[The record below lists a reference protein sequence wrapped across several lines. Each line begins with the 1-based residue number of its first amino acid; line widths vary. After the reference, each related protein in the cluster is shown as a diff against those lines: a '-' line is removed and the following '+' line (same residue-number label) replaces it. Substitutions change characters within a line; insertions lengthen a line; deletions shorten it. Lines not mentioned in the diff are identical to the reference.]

1 MPRQRA
7 QRFHWLLVGLPLAF
21 LTLFFYLPLLRL
33 LKESLQPGITP
44 SPLIATLKD
53 AYFWHL
59 LRLTIKQA
67 TLSTLASV
75 LIGLPLGYILANHRL
90 PMPRLWRALT
100 IVPFVLPAIVVALGF
115 ILFFGHNGYFNR
127 ALGALC
133 GVRLPLLYSLQGIV
147 LAHAFYNAPIVGR
160 TTAVAWE
167 SLDPALEQGARALG
181 ASPWTTFRKVTWP
194 LLWPATA
201 SGALLAFIFSFF
213 SFPLVLAL
221 GGARYATLE
230 VEVFTQVR
238 VLLDNTTGAAF
249 ALFETIA
256 SLALTYLYL
265 RVEARN
271 HPSSR
276 RYGRERQRLPFFRA
290 HLGTVPMVLY
300 LLILALLYA
309 GPIGA
314 VIHDSLVGENGR
326 FSLDAYAFVLKW
338 QHAAQI
344 GDSPLGA
351 VFNTL
356 RFALGSMLLA
366 VCLGTALAV
375 ALPRTSKRAA
385 RFWETLAMAPLA
397 VSSVAFGYAMLRA
410 YRVGALRFL
419 QIGPSGAIVAAH
431 AILGLP
437 FVLRVLRPHFQSLD
451 RSLLHAARSL
461 GASPTKAFF
470 RVALPL
476 STAALLVAAAFAF
489 SMSVSEMSAT
499 IMLAQPGFTTMP
511 LTIYHLVSA
520 REFSA
525 AAAMAVLLMFVMTLT
540 FASMEAAG
548 QYLITLQVGGRDNV
562 SEL

>member
-1 MPRQRA
+1 MLRVRARQY
-7 QRFHWLLVGLPLAF
+7 HWLLLGLPLAF
-21 LTLFFYLPLLRL
+21 LAVFFYLPLLGL
-33 LKESLQPGITP
+33 LKESLHPGIAP
-44 SPLIATLKD
+44 SPLVATLKD

-59 LRLTIKQA
+59 LRLTVKQA
-67 TLSTLASV
+67 ALSTLASV
-75 LIGLPLGYILANHRL
+75 AIGLPLGYVLANYQL

-115 ILFFGHNGYFNR
+115 ILFFGHNGYLNR
-127 ALGALC
+127 ALVTLC
-133 GVRLPLLYSLQGIV
+133 GVRLPVLYSLQGIV
-147 LAHAFYNAPIVGR
+147 LAHAFYNAPIVAR

-230 VEVFTQVR
+230 VEVYTQVR

-249 ALFETIA
+249 AFFETLA
-256 SLALTYLYL
+256 SLTLTYLYL
-265 RVEARN
+265 RVEARSG
-271 HPSSR
+271 PVRR
-276 RYGRERQRLPFFRA
+276 RYGRERQRKPLFRA
-290 HLGTVPMVLY
+290 HPSTLLLMLY
-300 LLILALLYA
+300 LLFLALLYG

-314 VIHDSLVGENGR
+314 VIHDSLVGENGK

-338 QHAAQI
+338 QHAAEI
-344 GDSPLGA
+344 ASSPLGA

-366 VCLGTALAV
+366 VFFGTALAV
-375 ALPRTSKRAA
+375 VLPRMSKGGAQFCEA
-385 RFWETLAMAPLA
+385 LAMAPLA

-410 YRVGALRFL
+410 YRLGALRL
-419 QIGPSGAIVAAH
+419 LRMGPSGAIVAAH
-431 AILGLP
+431 TILGLP
-437 FVLRVLRPHFQSLD
+437 FVLRVLRPHFQTLD

-461 GASPTKAFF
+461 GASPRTTFW
-470 RVALPL
+470 RVILPL

-499 IMLAQPGFTTMP
+499 IMLAQPGFSTMP
-511 LTIYHLVSA
+511 LTIHHLVSA
-520 REFSA
+520 REFSV
-525 AAAMAVLLMFVMTLT
+525 AAAMAVLLMGLMTLA
-540 FASMEAAG
+540 FATMEIAG
-548 QYLITLQVGGRDNV
+548 QYLITLQVGGRDYV